1 MLRTERYCRDIF
13 PGRTSETPGPF
24 RTGLTQMPGMR
35 TIMIKKILIVEDER
49 LIGKLLAK
57 TLKNSGYQICDVVA
71 SGEEAIAFTKKEKLD
86 AIVMDVLLMGEM
98 DGFEAASIIRKE
110 HSIPIIFLTCFS
122 DEDISERAGKIERSS
137 MIDKF
142 DNLLEIQKVIEMAVS

>member
-1 MLRTERYCRDIF
+1 
-13 PGRTSETPGPF
+13 
-24 RTGLTQMPGMR
+24 
-35 TIMIKKILIVEDER
+35 MIKKILIVEDER

-57 TLKNSGYQICDVVA
+57 TLKSSGYQICDVVA
-71 SGEEAIAFTKKEKLD
+71 SGEEAIAFAKKEKLD

-98 DGFEAASIIRKE
+98 DGFEAATIIRKE

-122 DEDISERAGKIERSS
+122 DGDISERAGKIERSS

-142 DNLLEIQKVIEMAVS
+142 YNLHEIQKVIEIAVS